1 MINLLSVESKRELRA
16 ARHNVTLRQYVFT
29 ILILGGLITASY
41 AVGYVM
47 LMNQENASKQQLAQF
62 KPQREQYAKTIEE
75 ATTYND
81 NLTIA
86 KSILEN
92 EILFSNFMTTIAK
105 TMPQGVTLVNIN
117 LKAEDF
123 AKQFELSFAAK
134 SYTDSLKNKDLFES
148 SPYFEDV
155 KIRTIIKEPQGTY
168 PFRTIMQVTF
178 DQDEFV
184 KAQQEKSL

>member
-123 AKQFELSFAAK
+123 AQPCSGKNQAARG
-134 SYTDSLKNKDLFES
+134 NAARMGNE
-148 SPYFEDV
+148 
-155 KIRTIIKEPQGTY
+155 IRQKEADAHGDYQCACPASVECG
-168 PFRTIMQVTF
+168 
-178 DQDEFV
+178 
-184 KAQQEKSL
+184 L